1 MSTAAAT
8 GVSRARKT
16 CGSRRT
22 NCLSGGAASA
32 SVSHSVIEEPK
43 INRNLALE
51 LLRVTEAGAL
61 AAAPLQGRGNKEAAD
76 RRAVEAIRESLASV
90 DMRGTVVI
98 GEGEKDEAPM
108 LYFGESIGN
117 GLEPEVDVAIDPIE
131 GTSLTASGLPGSI
144 SVVALSERGTMFTTH
159 VHYMQKLVV
168 GRKARGVIDL
178 DMPAEWNLKRIAKAE
193 GLPVQELTVVVLD
206 RDRNKE
212 IIGEIRQ
219 VGARIKLISA
229 GDVAGAPEAAPR
241 PAFGIHCM
249 MGSGGATEGVLA
261 ACAVQTIRRGLSAE
275 VSFHDDNE
283 HALARQEGPPPDKI
297 PCIDDL

>member
-8 GVSRARKT
+8 VVSRARKT

-61 AAAPLQGRGNKEAAD
+61 
-76 RRAVEAIRESLASV
+76 
-90 DMRGTVVI
+90 
-98 GEGEKDEAPM
+98 
-108 LYFGESIGN
+108 
-117 GLEPEVDVAIDPIE
+117 
-131 GTSLTASGLPGSI
+131 
-144 SVVALSERGTMFTTH
+144 SERGTMFTTH
-159 VHYMQKLVV
+159 VHYMHKLVV

-206 RDRNKE
+206 RERNKE

-219 VGARIKLISA
+219 VGARIKLI
-229 GDVAGAPEAAPR
+229 
-241 PAFGIHCM
+241 F
-249 MGSGGATEGVLA
+249 
-261 ACAVQTIRRGLSAE
+261 
-275 VSFHDDNE
+275 
-283 HALARQEGPPPDKI
+283 
-297 PCIDDL
+297 